1 MNLTI
6 FGASKGIGYEV
17 LTRALND
24 DFNVTA
30 LFRKPEKLQ
39 LTHERLTIVTGD
51 FLDFS
56 SVKEAAKEA
65 DAIVVTVGALPG
77 RKPVRLF
84 STGTQH
90 LLRAINETS
99 RNPLILAVTGIGAG
113 DSRGHGSFFYNRF
126 FQPALLNKIYE
137 DKDRQEELLMRTYQ
151 KWIIVRPGMLT
162 NGKETGVYR
171 TLTDYNDIK
180 GGKISRADTAHF
192 ILSQIKNPTFIR
204 KTPLLIY

>member
-24 DFNVTA
+24 DLNVTA

-39 LTHERLTIVTGD
+39 INHNRLTIVKGD

-56 SVKEAAKEA
+56 SVKEAVKKA

-77 RKPVRLF
+77 RKPVTLF

-90 LLRAINETS
+90 LLQAINETS
-99 RNPLILAVTGIGAG
+99 RNSLILAVTGIGAG

-126 FQPALLNKIYE
+126 FQPTLLKKIYE

-171 TLTDYNDIK
+171 ALTDYKDIK

-192 ILSQIKNPTFIR
+192 ILSQIKNPSFIG